1 MRIWKRLPEIML
13 ELDEVIEI
21 HKMLID
27 VTGGSHGIRDIE
39 LLKSALE
46 NAFQTFEGYD
56 LYKDDITKISTIAFS
71 VTNNHWIDGN
81 KRLGVTLMGVLCKLN
96 NIKLKYNQNELA
108 ELGLKVANMSIQK
121 MI

>member
-1 MRIWKRLPEIML
+1 ML

-39 LLKSALE
+39 LLKGALE

-56 LYKDDITKISTIAFS
+56 LYR
-71 VTNNHWIDGN
+71 H
-81 KRLGVTLMGVLCKLN
+81 
-96 NIKLKYNQNELA
+96 
-108 ELGLKVANMSIQK
+108 
-121 MI
+121 